1 MLIETPSF
9 FKENNMCNEVKTF
22 IEKRQACNQQFMA
35 NFGDQ
40 LEKLK
45 SGQAPE
51 CYVVMCGDSRCAE
64 EVFSGNSVELG
75 DVFGGPATMGNI
87 VSETIM
93 ATLAYNVD
101 HLKTKYFVV
110 CGHTGCGAINAS
122 MGDFSGER
130 PVLKK
135 ALANLKASYEVLEN
149 HPEVET
155 EDPALQNVFRNV
167 QAQVLKVMDEFKP
180 EIESESFVVLG
191 AVYDNQGQLGPVGK
205 VYFTSINGEYCYIV

>member
-1 MLIETPSF
+1 MKKAIKS
-9 FKENNMCNEVKTF
+9 F
-22 IEKRQACNQQFMA
+22 IEKRQQHNQQFMLH
-35 NFGDQ
+35 FSD
-40 LEKLK
+40 KLK
-45 SGQAPE
+45 FLKNGQTPE

-64 EVFSGNSVELG
+64 LVFSGNTVELG
-75 DVFGGPATMGNI
+75 DVFGGPSTMGNI

-93 ATLAYNVD
+93 ATLAFNID

-110 CGHTGCGAINAS
+110 CGHTGCGAIEAS

-155 EDPALQNVFRNV
+155 EDPAVQNVFRNV
-167 QAQVLKVMDEFKP
+167 QAQVLKVMAEFKA

-205 VYFTSINGEYCYIV
+205 VYFTSINGEYCYID

>member
-1 MLIETPSF
+1 MKKAIKS
-9 FKENNMCNEVKTF
+9 F
-22 IEKRQACNQQFMA
+22 IEKRQQHNQQFMLH
-35 NFGDQ
+35 FSD
-40 LEKLK
+40 KLK
-45 SGQAPE
+45 FLKNGQTPE

-64 EVFSGNSVELG
+64 LVFSGNTVELG
-75 DVFGGPATMGNI
+75 DVFGGPSTMGNI

-93 ATLAYNVD
+93 ATLAFNID

-110 CGHTGCGAINAS
+110 CGHTGCGAIEAS

-135 ALANLKASYEVLEN
+135 VLANLKASYEVLEN

-167 QAQVLKVMDEFKP
+167 QAQVLKVMAEFKV

-205 VYFTSINGEYCYIV
+205 VYFTSINGEYCYID